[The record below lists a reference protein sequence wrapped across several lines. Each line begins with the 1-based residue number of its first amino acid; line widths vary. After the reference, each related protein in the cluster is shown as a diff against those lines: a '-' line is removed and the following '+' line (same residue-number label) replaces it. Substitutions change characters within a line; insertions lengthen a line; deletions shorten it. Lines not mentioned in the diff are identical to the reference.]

1 MSEKLTAL
9 VSSIILYVFDFFAGS
24 EYNFKLVLGEDLG
37 CEYRREYSLSV
48 HTCSYFCV
56 NIQHWSDKNNTLA
69 PFSPI
74 TNFGDH

>member
-1 MSEKLTAL
+1 MCL
-9 VSSIILYVFDFFAGS
+9 IFFAGS